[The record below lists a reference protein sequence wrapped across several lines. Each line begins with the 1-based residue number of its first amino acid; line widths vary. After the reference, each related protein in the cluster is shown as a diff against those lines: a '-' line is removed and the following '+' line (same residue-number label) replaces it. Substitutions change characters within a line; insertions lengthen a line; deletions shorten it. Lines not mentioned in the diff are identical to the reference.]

1 MSQFDVHHL
10 GEQYA
15 ALIPFV
21 VIVQVLWNVG
31 CALQS
36 AASAILSCK
45 SWKWRGNENIKQG
58 AGDDSASNP

>member
-21 VIVQVLWNVG
+21 VIAQALWNVG

-36 AASAILSCK
+36 AASAILSGK
-45 SWKWRGNENIKQG
+45 SWMVEG
-58 AGDDSASNP
+58 

>member
-21 VIVQVLWNVG
+21 VIVQALWNVG

-36 AASAILSCK
+36 AASAILSGK
-45 SWKWRGNENIKQG
+45 SWMVEGQ
-58 AGDDSASNP
+58 